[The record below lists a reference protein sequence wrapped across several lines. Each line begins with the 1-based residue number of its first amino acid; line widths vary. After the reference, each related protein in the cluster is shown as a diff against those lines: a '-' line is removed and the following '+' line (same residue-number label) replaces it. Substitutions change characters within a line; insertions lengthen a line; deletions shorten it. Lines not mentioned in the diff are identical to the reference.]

1 MADPMA
7 PKTEQEKD
15 GINDPP
21 VYNDAPPAFD
31 DTTVL
36 ETEDGNVINYKTLS
50 WWYVREP
57 PFAHRNARFL
67 TRR

>member
-1 MADPMA
+1 MADYTP
-7 PKTEQEKD
+7 PKSEQEK
-15 GINDPP
+15 GVINDAP

-50 WWYVREP
+50 WWYVANAPLPTLRP
-57 PFAHRNARFL
+57 ARF
-67 TRR
+67 

>member
-7 PKTEQEKD
+7 TKSDQEK
-15 GINDPP
+15 GNLNDPP

-50 WWYVREP
+50 WWYVFANP
-57 PFAHRNARFL
+57 PIHAI
-67 TRR
+67 